1 MKTEHISGCQDTV
14 QWPLV
19 QHGFKLHWSICTWI
33 FPYVNAAL
41 PFQPKVPWYLHFL
54 CIMVLHLWIQPT
66 VGRVV
71 LHLHREKSM
80 YKWTSAV

>member
-1 MKTEHISGCQDTV
+1 MYHVAENISIIYYG
-14 QWPLV
+14 
-19 QHGFKLHWSICTWI
+19 
-33 FPYVNAAL
+33 

-71 LHLHREKSM
+71 LHLHRGKSM